1 MFYDLMRKIIET
13 DQPKWINR
21 RFIFLQ
27 IFIDP
32 LVVSVTLL
40 GIRNTT
46 RNKTEYPH
54 EGYTLVAI
62 NE

>member
-1 MFYDLMRKIIET
+1 MFNDLMRKIIET
-13 DQPKWINR
+13 GDQPKWISR
-21 RFIFLQ
+21 RFVFLQ

-40 GIRNTT
+40 GIGNTT

-54 EGYTLVAI
+54 EGYT
-62 NE
+62 